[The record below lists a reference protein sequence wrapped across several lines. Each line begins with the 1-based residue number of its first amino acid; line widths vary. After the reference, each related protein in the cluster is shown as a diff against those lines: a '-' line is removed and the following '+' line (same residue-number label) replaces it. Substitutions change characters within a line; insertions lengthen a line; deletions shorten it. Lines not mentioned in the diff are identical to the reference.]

1 MTPLPS
7 ALGGGGEVVVWRLD
21 KEIYAPTWQTGEG
34 AYRAGGRW
42 STAGHRVVYCA
53 LDPATAILEV
63 AVHAGF
69 KVLDTVAHN
78 MVRATVPDLTS
89 VHRVKPED
97 VPNPNWLRPG
107 DPSVYQQGF
116 GDDLLKKH
124 GVVVIPSV
132 VSTNSWNMIF
142 TDTEAAKLID
152 IKQERFALDTR
163 FVKRP

>member
-1 MTPLPS
+1 
-7 ALGGGGEVVVWRLD
+7 
-21 KEIYAPTWQTGEG
+21 
-34 AYRAGGRW
+34 
-42 STAGHRVVYCA
+42 
-53 LDPATAILEV
+53 
-63 AVHAGF
+63 
-69 KVLDTVAHN
+69 